1 MRSLFFALQADG
13 VLVQIRAVVETYVGD
28 YGLENCTLSAR
39 RMHGEDGAS
48 VAIDVSLLPSLDGR
62 NQAAFLDM
70 LTFAAG
76 TESTTRPFHCAG
88 RTSVF
93 FEFDCRTEGCHIDL
107 PLEGVTSLSK

>member
-1 MRSLFFALQADG
+1 M
-13 VLVQIRAVVETYVGD
+13 ETYVGD

-39 RMHGEDGAS
+39 RMPREPGANVAINAS
-48 VAIDVSLLPSLDGR
+48 VLPSLDGR
-62 NQAAFLDM
+62 NQAAFLDT

-93 FEFDCRTEGCHIDL
+93 FEFDCRTEGCHIVL

>member
-48 VAIDVSLLPSLDGR
+48 VAIDVSLLPLTRRPGPCCVLGYANVRSRDGEHD
-62 NQAAFLDM
+62 A
-70 LTFAAG
+70 
-76 TESTTRPFHCAG
+76 
-88 RTSVF
+88 SV
-93 FEFDCRTEGCHIDL
+93 
-107 PLEGVTSLSK
+107 PLCGSDERLL